1 MQSTAHRTDAASA
14 ADPDAPPVLVIM
26 GVSGSGKTT
35 VATLL
40 AERLGWDRQEG
51 DELHPAANVAKMAS
65 GQPLTDE
72 DRWPWLDRV
81 AAWIDEHRLARRPG
95 VITCSAL
102 KHEYRDRLARPGV
115 VFVHLAGGRATIA
128 DRLDHRVGHYM
139 PASLLTSQFDT
150 LEPLADDEHGIVVD
164 AAQAPEDEVD
174 EILARLGLVP
184 FLP

>member
-1 MQSTAHRTDAASA
+1 MQTTAHRPDAASA
-14 ADPDAPPVLVIM
+14 VDSDAPPVLVIM

-65 GQPLTDE
+65 GQPLTDD
-72 DRWPWLDRV
+72 DRWPWLDLV
-81 AAWIDEHRLARRPG
+81 AEWIDEHRRERRPG

-115 VFVHLAGGRATIA
+115 VFVHLSGGRATIA
-128 DRLDHRVGHYM
+128 DRLDQRVGHYM

-150 LEPLADDEHGIVVD
+150 LEPLGDDETGIVVD
-164 AAQAPEDEVD
+164 AGQAPEAEAD
-174 EILARLGLVP
+174 EILTRLGLVP
-184 FLP
+184 LTE

>member
-1 MQSTAHRTDAASA
+1 MHSTGHRAHEESGIGG
-14 ADPDAPPVLVIM
+14 DAPPVLVIM
-26 GVSGSGKTT
+26 GVAGSGKTT
-35 VATLL
+35 VAGLL

-65 GQPLTDE
+65 GQPLTDD

-81 AAWIDEHRLARRPG
+81 AAWIDDHRAQGRPG

-128 DRLDHRVGHYM
+128 DRLDQRVGHYM
-139 PASLLTSQFDT
+139 PPSLLNSQFET
-150 LEPLADDEHGIVVD
+150 LEPLGDDEAGIVID
-164 AAQAPEDEVD
+164 AGQAPESEVA
-174 EILARLGLVP
+174 EVVKRLGLERTP
-184 FLP
+184 H